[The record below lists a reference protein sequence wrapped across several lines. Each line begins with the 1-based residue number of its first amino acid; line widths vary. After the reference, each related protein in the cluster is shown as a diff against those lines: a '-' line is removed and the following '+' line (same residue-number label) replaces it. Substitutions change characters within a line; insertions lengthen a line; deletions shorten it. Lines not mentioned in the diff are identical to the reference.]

1 MKYLN
6 SYNNMLKY
14 YNNKSWLYLSNDI
27 KSMNLG
33 YIKVIKFYRIFV

>member
-1 MKYLN
+1 
-6 SYNNMLKY
+6 MLKY
-14 YNNKSWLYLSNDI
+14 YNNKSWRYFANDI